1 MVVSR
6 GAQAG
11 NSIYLGKRVSHVRI
25 LHILN
30 DGPRDD
36 AGQIMAAH
44 MKQHEVAVID
54 LSAGSISYAE
64 LVDKIEHHDQV
75 ICW

>member
-1 MVVSR
+1 M
-6 GAQAG
+6 
-11 NSIYLGKRVSHVRI
+11 RI

-36 AGQIMAAH
+36 ADRIMAAQS
-44 MKQHEVAVID
+44 KDHEVEVID
-54 LSAGSISYAE
+54 LSAGVVSYAE
-64 LVDKIEHHDQV
+64 LVDTIEDHDQV